1 MLASIDGYGDIRE
14 RAEKL
19 AKHMAS
25 TALILRLAEYTALV
39 LRLAMGN
46 AFEAMV
52 LLWENGTIV
61 GNSIEG

>member
-1 MLASIDGYGDIRE
+1 MISERELRSWLSIWHIVE
-14 RAEKL
+14 
-19 AKHMAS
+19 S